1 MPSETER
8 AVLLANA
15 AFYDAFAQRNVDAM
29 DGVWARESPV
39 TCIHPGWNVLA
50 GREAVLASWRDIL
63 GEPGSPPIRCSN
75 AVVYLYG
82 ETASVVCIE
91 RLPTGGLVAT
101 NVFVQE
107 QGRWRMVH
115 HHAGPVARQAIPPPE
130 DPPQRTLH

>member
-1 MPSETER
+1 MASETER

-15 AFYDAFAQRNVDAM
+15 SFYDAFAQRNVEAM

-50 GREAVLASWRDIL
+50 GREAVLESWRDIL

-115 HHAGPVARQAIPPPE
+115 HHAGPVARHAIPPPE
-130 DPPQRTLH
+130 DPPPRTLH